1 MENVMDVYINFTK
14 KKVKKYMKMIFVKY
28 YNDEIVNEFLQTYV
42 NARYYNIVH
51 SDKPARA
58 FYLRIVNELKYKEQI
73 LLQRMTDL
81 EDTSIINYTRE
92 IFDYVLFF
100 DNVRKAENV
109 KSLNSIRQIVKNIAI
124 MRKKWFNIKGTAEFE
139 DELYH
144 EINDDMIKKDVFL
157 DNFDNDDFN
166 LNFTNHDTIED
177 LYYVKLENNIRMPIQ
192 YSNFAVEK
200 VFDSGI
206 ISENK
211 LRIEYIML
219 SIMAVRDILNGNFN
233 DIYIAEFNTVLLKK
247 KFKLENVLSI
257 IKNQALQEKINLNI
271 MYEDYIK
278 YKNQIL
284 KLVNNGYNFAITL
297 DGSVKSVSEV
307 EKLQMF
313 KIVILP
319 EKIALYKEIK
329 KAKISNVIEQ

>member
-1 MENVMDVYINFTK
+1 MENVMDMYINFTK

-73 LLQRMTDL
+73 LLQKMTDL

-124 MRKKWFNIKGTAEFE
+124 MRTKWFNIKGTAEFE

-192 YSNFAVEK
+192 YSDFAVEK

-233 DIYIAEFNTVLLKK
+233 DIYITEFNSALLKK

-278 YKNQIL
+278 YKSQIL
-284 KLVNNGYNFAITL
+284 KLVNNGYSFAITL